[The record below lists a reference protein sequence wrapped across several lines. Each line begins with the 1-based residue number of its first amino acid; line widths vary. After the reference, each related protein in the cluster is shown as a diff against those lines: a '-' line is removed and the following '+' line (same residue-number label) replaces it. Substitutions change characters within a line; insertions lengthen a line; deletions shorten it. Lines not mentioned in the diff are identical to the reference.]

1 MYDVYFA
8 IINNQVGSITL
19 INRWIYVY
27 AYICIY
33 MYIHVYIYIYKNL
46 IRLLKTFYKVGNCYK
61 LI

>member
-33 MYIHVYIYIYKNL
+33 MYIHVYIYIYKS
-46 IRLLKTFYKVGNCYK
+46 YKAFKKHFIKWV
-61 LI
+61 IAIS

>member
-46 IRLLKTFYKVGNCYK
+46 IRLLKNI
-61 LI
+61 L